1 MSKSFLHL
9 LALGLVLAS
18 PVPLLSQ
25 APWYLQGHS
34 HPSNLRGQSLRVS
47 NHVDLP
53 QACTTFE
60 GNPWDTVSQTTFS
73 YSVNGALTEEIR
85 SDYAMGQFSPTTR
98 IQYHYAMG
106 GLDSLWSI
114 DHWTNNAWAPS
125 GKGVFEYDVQ
135 SNRTLAVSLN
145 WNGTSWD
152 TIGGSRT
159 TYTYGPQNQWAS
171 LQEENYD
178 NLAQGWKGFYR
189 WEVTFDPQDKW
200 DTFTEYAFPLNA
212 WEPAYRHVDIIW
224 DDYPSKQMAYA
235 KVQYFSTV
243 WADSQQVLGNF
254 GPNQSSEYVTQN
266 IQPSGLVN
274 DKRTSW
280 LNDQYGH
287 RRRYAVDI
295 WSGQAWETFLRD
307 STDYTYD
314 ALGRTLESVD
324 FYWSGGNLIP
334 YLRQVYASFFT
345 SAFVGQTLDMDVIV
359 YPNPAVSELHFSLQG
374 AKPGQVSIA
383 LYDIQGTKRVETMAF
398 SNGTEIILPLSNELE
413 AGTFIW
419 RANAREG
426 RATGKV
432 IVQR

>member
-1 MSKSFLHL
+1 
-9 LALGLVLAS
+9 
-18 PVPLLSQ
+18 
-25 APWYLQGHS
+25 
-34 HPSNLRGQSLRVS
+34 
-47 NHVDLP
+47 
-53 QACTTFE
+53 
-60 GNPWDTVSQTTFS
+60 
-73 YSVNGALTEEIR
+73 
-85 SDYAMGQFSPTTR
+85 
-98 IQYHYAMG
+98 
-106 GLDSLWSI
+106 
-114 DHWTNNAWAPS
+114 
-125 GKGVFEYDVQ
+125 
-135 SNRTLAVSLN
+135 VSLN

-383 LYDIQGTKRVETMAF
+383 LYDIKGTKRVETMAF

-413 AGTFIW
+413 AGTYIW

-426 RATGKV
+426 RAAGKV